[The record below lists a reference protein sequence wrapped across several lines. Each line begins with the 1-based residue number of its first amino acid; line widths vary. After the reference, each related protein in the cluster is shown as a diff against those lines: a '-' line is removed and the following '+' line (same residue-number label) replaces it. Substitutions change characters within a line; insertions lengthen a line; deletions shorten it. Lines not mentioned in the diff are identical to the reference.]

1 MRRFLDTTFV
11 IDYLRGL
18 PAAVDR
24 FARLIEDG
32 ADLYV
37 NEIVA
42 CETRTGLRAKDAAVL
57 DAFLRPIEFVQP
69 GPDVAVR
76 AGSWRAAARARG
88 FQLSLPDA
96 LIASTADALDAAVLT
111 RNIRDFSLTSA
122 RIETY

>member
-18 PAAVDR
+18 PEALER

-32 ADLYV
+32 VDIYL

-42 CETRTGLRAKDAAVL
+42 CETRTGLRDRDVPIL

-69 GPDVAVR
+69 GPDIAVR
-76 AGSWRAAARARG
+76 AGSWRAAARAQGR
-88 FQLSLPDA
+88 QLSLPDA
-96 LIASTADALDAAVLT
+96 LIASTAAALDAAVLT
-111 RNIRDFSLTSA
+111 RNIRDFSLTPV

>member
-18 PAAVDR
+18 PEALER

-32 ADLYV
+32 VEAYV

-42 CETRTGLRAKDAAVL
+42 CETRTGLRDRDVPSL

-69 GPDVAVR
+69 GPDVAVQ
-76 AGSWRAAARARG
+76 AGAWRATARAAGR
-88 FQLSLPDA
+88 QLSLPDA
-96 LIASTADALDAAVLT
+96 LIAATAAALDAAVLT
-111 RNIRDFSLTSA
+111 RNVRDFSLTPV